1 MGTLKM
7 TMPDERYNAVIRTEQ
22 FLKDLCDP
30 KKTPRVPKEVREQAY
45 YCLRHYPSK
54 HHMDVAGSVLPNVF
68 ESRDKLDELS
78 LLLYGYE
85 EKKNARTV
93 D

>member
-1 MGTLKM
+1 MGTIKM
-7 TMPDERYNAVIRTEQ
+7 TMPNERYNAVIRAEQ

-30 KKTPRVPKEVREQAY
+30 KKTPRVPKEFRKQAY

-54 HHMDVAGSVLPNVF
+54 HHMDVAGSVIPHVF
-68 ESRDKLDELS
+68 ESQDKLDDLS

-85 EKKNARTV
+85 EKKNARSV

>member
-1 MGTLKM
+1 MGTIKM
-7 TMPDERYNAVIRTEQ
+7 TMPNERYSAVLRAEE

-30 KKTPRVPKEVREQAY
+30 KKTPRVPKEIRKQAY

-54 HHMDVAGSVLPNVF
+54 HHMDVAASVVPGVF
-68 ESRDKLDELS
+68 ETRDKLDELS
-78 LLLYGYE
+78 LLMYGYE
-85 EKKNARTV
+85 EKKRARAM

>member
-7 TMPDERYNAVIRTEQ
+7 TMPNERYNAVIRAEH

-30 KKTPRVPKEVREQAY
+30 KKTPRVPKEIRKQAY

-54 HHMDVAGSVLPNVF
+54 HHMDVAGSVIPHVF
-68 ESRDKLDELS
+68 ETSNTLDDLS

>member
-1 MGTLKM
+1 M
-7 TMPDERYNAVIRTEQ
+7 TMPDERYRAVLRTEE
-22 FLKDLCDP
+22 FLKELCDP
-30 KKTPRVPKEVREQAY
+30 KKTPRVPKTIRQQAY

-54 HHMDVAGSVLPNVF
+54 HHMDVVGSVVTGVF

-78 LLLYGYE
+78 LMLYGYE
-85 EKKNARTV
+85 GKKNARSM

>member
-1 MGTLKM
+1 M
-7 TMPDERYNAVIRTEQ
+7 TMPNERYNAVIRTEQ

-30 KKTPRVPKEVREQAY
+30 KKTPRVPKEFRKQAY

-54 HHMDVAGSVLPNVF
+54 HHMDVAGSVIPHVF
-68 ESRDKLDELS
+68 ESQDKLDDLS

-85 EKKNARTV
+85 EKKNARSV

>member
-1 MGTLKM
+1 
-7 TMPDERYNAVIRTEQ
+7 MPNERYSAVLRAEE

-30 KKTPRVPKEVREQAY
+30 KKTPRVPKEVRKQAY

-54 HHMDVAGSVLPNVF
+54 HHMDVAASVVPGVF
-68 ESRDKLDELS
+68 ETRDVLDELS
-78 LLLYGYE
+78 LLMYGYE
-85 EKKNARTV
+85 EKKRARTM

>member
-1 MGTLKM
+1 MTL
-7 TMPDERYNAVIRTEQ
+7 PDERYRAVVRTEE

-30 KKTPRVPKEVREQAY
+30 KKTPRVPRAIRQQAY

-54 HHMDVAGSVLPNVF
+54 YHMDVVGTVAPSVF
-68 ESRDKLDELS
+68 ETRDKLDELS
-78 LLLYGYE
+78 LLMQGYE
-85 EKKNARTV
+85 EKKNARSV